1 MNNGHVET
9 AKVLISRGA
18 DVNAREIAGGTPLH
32 GATQSLFIPSI
43 ERRQELIELLM
54 HANADPR
61 IRDKVGIGPAD
72 NAHVQ
77 RVKRAMEHR
86 AADRFRGRDM
96 CTHLMSTVP
105 EHKEGPYAGAHGP
118 PTSDAVCRF
127 PAEKEA
133 SECAAQGCSMPV
145 VDAPLVRVA
154 HGNGESTGNGNG
166 EGFTSDGTSHVV
178 GSSDAGAVSA
188 AEKSASTGKHAADV
202 VAENS
207 GPESDVAGGGI
218 ALWLDGVNR
227 LLVRAER
234 PREQSDSGRGKELS
248 DRSKPA
254 QSPPADGPTVACS
267 GDPPPTATT
276 SAPAAAHGAREA
288 APHEA
293 EGLLSSLGQQLTLQA
308 LRLFHPHAPKLE
320 AAQAPDLARAWE
332 ELLPRL
338 TAHPAAMRADPRVV
352 ELWRQGIPAKLRGR
366 VWALAIGNVHG
377 VSAETYRRMLALARS
392 LEASDGEM
400 TGPDR
405 RLDRKSAASRSR
417 ARQRAAR
424 EQANGQGGGVGAGGS
439 IAPASDASGA
449 GRGGQLAPVHCTKLP
464 REPSRAPGAE
474 ESSHAA
480 GAGGAVGREEEGWIG
495 REDEPWIDRATLRQV
510 DLDLDRTFPEL
521 GFFHRDGPYHALLR
535 DLLLACAAF
544 RPSIGYV
551 QGMGYIASTFLLYM
565 DPPEAFVCLANLL
578 SQHHFPEFLLIDMDG
593 INRHAAAFDA
603 HLAQHLPQ
611 LARHLKKVQVDT
623 RLYILEWWMTV
634 FGTVLPVEAS
644 GVAWDL
650 VLLDGVAA
658 LVRLTLG
665 LLHVL
670 QDQLLDHSFEHC
682 LTCLTHVELWFS
694 PHNSAPAADDPAAD
708 AAEDGQDGGGAGQ
721 ASSGERARA
730 AEPAGGWRSFSA
742 VLAFGQSL
750 ELDAELLRT
759 QEDDQAGPSG
769 GKEDSTDGDSGMR
782 RFIHSLAMLA
792 QQDQAAAQARRE
804 RLHARLL
811 ERGANIWQSATGWP
825 HAPQAQAQAGAGV
838 EPAAGAAVS
847 AGTAAGAAVSA
858 GTAAGAAVS
867 AGTAAGGADGGDAAG
882 ADAAAAVATTAAEP
896 GAPSEEAGL
905 GAADRDTGGLDPILL
920 SIQQQLTLQ
929 FGGGAGG
936 KGGFLGLWSSALGGD
951 AGGDQKAQVGEEQ
964 PAAAPSG
971 EAAGE
976 PRSRGESLV
985 EAGGGA
991 QAGPAL
997 VVARPDFAIKGGT
1010 ENGEGDR
1017 AVDPWVVVES
1027 YGGEDDDEVEA

>member
-118 PTSDAVCRF
+118 PTNEAVCRF

-133 SECAAQGCSMPV
+133 SERAAQGCSVPV

-166 EGFTSDGTSHVV
+166 EGFTSDGTSHVG

-267 GDPPPTATT
+267 GDPPSTAPS

-293 EGLLSSLGQQLTLQA
+293 EGLLSSLGQHLTLQA

-338 TAHPAAMRADPRVV
+338 AAHPTAMRADPRVV

-392 LEASDGEM
+392 LEESDDEM

-405 RLDRKSAASRSR
+405 RLDRKSAAARSR

-439 IAPASDASGA
+439 IEPASNASGA
-449 GRGGQLAPVHCTKLP
+449 GAGGQLAPVHCTKLP
-464 REPSRAPGAE
+464 RAPSRAPGAE
-474 ESSHAA
+474 ESSDAA
-480 GAGGAVGREEEGWIG
+480 GAVGAVG

-521 GFFHRDGPYHALLR
+521 GFFHRDGPYHGLLR

-694 PHNSAPAADDPAAD
+694 PHNSAPAAD
-708 AAEDGQDGGGAGQ
+708 AAEDAEDGGGAGQ

-750 ELDAELLRT
+750 ELDADLLRT
-759 QEDDQAGPSG
+759 QEDDQAGLSG

-804 RLHARLL
+804 RLHARLF
-811 ERGANIWQSATGWP
+811 ERGANMWQSATGWP
-825 HAPQAQAQAGAGV
+825 HAPQAQAGVGV
-838 EPAAGAAVS
+838 EP
-847 AGTAAGAAVSA
+847 
-858 GTAAGAAVS
+858 AAGAAVS

-905 GAADRDTGGLDPILL
+905 GAADRDTGGLDPMLL

-929 FGGGAGG
+929 FGGGTGG

-976 PRSRGESLV
+976 PRSRGANLV

-997 VVARPDFAIKGGT
+997 VVARPDFKGST
-1010 ENGEGDR
+1010 VDGEGER

-1027 YGGEDDDEVEA
+1027 HGGEDDDEVEA